1 LKQGVKQIVTA
12 SEQVTAAKWGCA
24 DVLSNTSSRVQKVC
38 GWTGWRTHRFA
49 RSNLAKLHK
58 NWEYA

>member
-1 LKQGVKQIVTA
+1 MTT
-12 SEQVTAAKWGCA
+12 SEQFTTAKSCCA
-24 DVLSNTSSRVQKVC
+24 NVLSHTSSRAYKVC
-38 GWTGWRTHRFA
+38 CWTGWRAPRFA